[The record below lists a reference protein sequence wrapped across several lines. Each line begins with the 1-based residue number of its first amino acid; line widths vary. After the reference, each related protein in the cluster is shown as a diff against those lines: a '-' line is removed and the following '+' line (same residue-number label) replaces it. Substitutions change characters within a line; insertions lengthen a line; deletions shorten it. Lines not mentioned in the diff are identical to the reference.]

1 MFDLLIHQKSL
12 KKKRANHSKK
22 KKKKKKVNP
31 TKKKLHSNKSILVIS
46 QNDLHET
53 KIKGDNR
60 FTNFV

>member
-12 KKKRANHSKK
+12 KRKKSESLKKKSKSLKK
-22 KKKKKKVNP
+22 KKI
-31 TKKKLHSNKSILVIS
+31 HSNKSILVNS